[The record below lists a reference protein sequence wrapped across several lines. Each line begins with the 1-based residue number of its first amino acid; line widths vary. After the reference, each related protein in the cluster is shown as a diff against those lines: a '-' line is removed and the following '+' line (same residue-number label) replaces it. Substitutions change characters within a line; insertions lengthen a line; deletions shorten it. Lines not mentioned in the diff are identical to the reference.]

1 MLEKL
6 QAIKFIFVAINL
18 LILYFVLNK
27 ILFKPVTA
35 FMESRAKTIGDAIAN
50 ADKSRVEAEELK
62 KKYVDQLKSAKEEAD
77 KILEAARSRGSK
89 EYDEIMGTAKKD
101 AEGVL
106 VRAREE
112 IEREKLQMIKEVRG
126 QIAGLALAAASKVI
140 ESNMDT
146 ETNRALV
153 NKFID
158 EAGAA

>member
-6 QAIKFIFVAINL
+6 QAIKFVFVAINL

-35 FMESRAKTIGDAIAN
+35 FMENRAKTISDAIAN
-50 ADKSRVEAEELK
+50 ADTSKAEAEELK
-62 KKYVDQLKSAKEEAD
+62 KKYGEQLEYAKDEAD
-77 KILEAARSRGSK
+77 KILDAARIRGAK
-89 EYDEIMGTAKKD
+89 EYDEMLVAAKKD

-112 IEREKLQMIKEVRG
+112 IEREKMQMIKEVRG

-140 ESNMDT
+140 EANMDT
-146 ETNRALV
+146 ETNRVLV
-153 NKFID
+153 DKFID